1 MSGKGNPS
9 LLRRGRLRALPLV
22 FINARPILLVVVNI
36 PCGAPSARQPGPEV
50 LTHRSM
56 PRPVGFEL
64 MDGSRDANIES
75 EVVCLTLVTKLP
87 YDSPVGRGYDR
98 RGGVRIVRWFVWWW
112 IGAGV
117 GWLGQQIGD
126 QTISQKKTAIVFIAQ
141 DKAVGTQSVR
151 VRVRFNC

>member
-1 MSGKGNPS
+1 M
-9 LLRRGRLRALPLV
+9 
-22 FINARPILLVVVNI
+22 VNI
-36 PCGAPSARQPGPEV
+36 PCGAPSARQPGPDV

-98 RGGVRIVRWFVWWW
+98 GGGTNRTMVCLVVDWW
-112 IGAGV
+112 V

-141 DKAVGTQSVR
+141 DKAVGTKSVR
-151 VRVRFNC
+151 VRVRVNC